1 MIYFSQFY
9 SPISMAMCFNNDDA
23 GVPKGNR

>member
-1 MIYFSQFY
+1 MIYFSRVY
-9 SPISMAMCFNNDDA
+9 SPISMTMHLNNDDA